1 MGYHDITAGLQA
13 SQALKDAASR
23 AGLEPA
29 QAGAILE
36 GLFDYAAQGR
46 GAEGALEGIA
56 EKAALQP
63 AQVRQFLP
71 MVLGLLQ
78 TAPQEAVN
86 IEAAAETDASPA
98 APQASPEVELL
109 APIGGRRNSRG
120 RRLFGRRS
128 D

>member
-1 MGYHDITAGLQA
+1 MGYHDITAGLQS
-13 SQALKDAASR
+13 SQALKDAAIR

-36 GLFDYAAQGR
+36 GLFDYAAAGK

-71 MVLGLLQ
+71 MVLVLLEI
-78 TAPQEAVN
+78 APEEAVN
-86 IEAAAETDASPA
+86 IEAAAEPEAVVITPPA
-98 APQASPEVELL
+98 TPEVELI
-109 APIGGRRNSRG
+109 APIGGRRGGRG
-120 RRLFGRRS
+120 RGLFGRRPA
-128 D
+128 